1 MHLEFEYAFDGGGNQ
16 GFAYVFNQI
25 YEDINLHYANEIKT
39 KSKYH
44 TVERLGPCQH
54 PGGRCGIST
63 MKIINKEN
71 NKTTVLSFWDRTM
84 DIVQTK
90 DLGWETLNVVH
101 VIGGLGMFMNPEEI
115 QETYNVKFTP
125 FLYPLEFLSSYKYI
139 EKYKTPYNPNNRI
152 KKACFIGWIYDSRK
166 QIADIL
172 NKHPLFEL
180 FGTEAEYRGENYY
193 EKMSQYALTLSFN
206 GNGEWCLRDVESMG
220 LGIPTVRAEMK
231 TPFYKGLYPGVNYI
245 KGMKPSP
252 NAHMTFYQHSFEDTA
267 ACYIDAVEK
276 AINDEELLMS
286 ISKNNTEYYDKYLLP
301 NKIAMEFFNVFDLEI
316 LK

>member
-1 MHLEFEYAFDGGGNQ
+1 
-16 GFAYVFNQI
+16 
-25 YEDINLHYANEIKT
+25 
-39 KSKYH
+39 
-44 TVERLGPCQH
+44 
-54 PGGRCGIST
+54 
-63 MKIINKEN
+63 
-71 NKTTVLSFWDRTM
+71 
-84 DIVQTK
+84 
-90 DLGWETLNVVH
+90 
-101 VIGGLGMFMNPEEI
+101 
-115 QETYNVKFTP
+115 
-125 FLYPLEFLSSYKYI
+125 
-139 EKYKTPYNPNNRI
+139 
-152 KKACFIGWIYDSRK
+152 
-166 QIADIL
+166 
-172 NKHPLFEL
+172 
-180 FGTEAEYRGENYY
+180 
-193 EKMSQYALTLSFN
+193 MSQYALTLSFN